1 MCFYLN
7 QLTRIFLKLLTMCFF
22 HFDWGSSSSGYSW
35 PILFFW
41 LFFYRIAN
49 LLMFDISVSSFQTS
63 KVWVYDLSWRQ
74 CENVNG
80 HVNKK
85 LRIIIRKKYVF
96 HHSLWRSI
104 TQNNWNKQS
113 VKSWLGQAC
122 NGVGNVLISQNNLA
136 VEVVAIASMKT
147 IIGIY
152 FCKPISL
159 YNLATN
165 NFTSCLLFFCQN
177 TYLTYINQ

>member
-1 MCFYLN
+1 
-7 QLTRIFLKLLTMCFF
+7 
-22 HFDWGSSSSGYSW
+22 
-35 PILFFW
+35 
-41 LFFYRIAN
+41 
-49 LLMFDISVSSFQTS
+49 MFNTSVSSFQTS

-122 NGVGNVLISQNNLA
+122 NGVGNVLISQTNLA
-136 VEVVAIASMKT
+136 IEVVAIASLNI

-152 FCKPISL
+152 FFRLISL
-159 YNLATN
+159 NFKSCFWFLSEYISYVYQSIDIDGPTTFGPYYNK
-165 NFTSCLLFFCQN
+165 
-177 TYLTYINQ
+177 

>member
-1 MCFYLN
+1 MGFYLN
-7 QLTRIFLKLLTMCFF
+7 QLTRIFLKLSTMSFF
-22 HFDWGSSSSGYSW
+22 HWCSSSSGYSW
-35 PILFFW
+35 PNCFWVIL
-41 LFFYRIAN
+41 YRMAN
-49 LLMFDISVSSFQTS
+49 LLMFNTSVSSFQTS

-122 NGVGNVLISQNNLA
+122 NGVGNVLISQTNLA
-136 VEVVAIASMKT
+136 IEVVAIAPLKT
-147 IIGIY
+147 IIGMY
-152 FCKPISL
+152 FCR
-159 YNLATN
+159 
-165 NFTSCLLFFCQN
+165 
-177 TYLTYINQ
+177 

>member
-1 MCFYLN
+1 MFN
-7 QLTRIFLKLLTMCFF
+7 TSF
-22 HFDWGSSSSGYSW
+22 SS
-35 PILFFW
+35 L
-41 LFFYRIAN
+41 
-49 LLMFDISVSSFQTS
+49 QTS

-122 NGVGNVLISQNNLA
+122 NGVGNVLISQTNLA
-136 VEVVAIASMKT
+136 IELVANASLKI

-152 FCKPISL
+152 FCRLTSL
-159 YNLATN
+159 YNLTRFLCKNIYSFYNIRKIFWRVVQN
-165 NFTSCLLFFCQN
+165 NNTIHFILL
-177 TYLTYINQ
+177 IN